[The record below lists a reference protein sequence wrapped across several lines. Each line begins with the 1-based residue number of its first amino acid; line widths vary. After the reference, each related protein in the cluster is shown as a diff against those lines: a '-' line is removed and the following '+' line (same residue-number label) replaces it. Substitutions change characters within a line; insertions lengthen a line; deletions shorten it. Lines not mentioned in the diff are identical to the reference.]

1 MARRFGGTFSPQP
14 GARPGSAG
22 PAPTP
27 PEPPARLPVLRR
39 NLLYAAPLPLIV
51 TALGQPPVG
60 LALDLAACGTLLVAV
75 FLLDEGLKAEAAWKA
90 RTIAR
95 RPALPRKALAT
106 ALTGLG
112 VALAAWVPGTAPLN
126 AAILGL
132 VAAALHLVA
141 FGVDPLRNKGLTG
154 EDAFQSGRV
163 ARVVD
168 EAEKALADMTTAVK
182 PLGDWEVETRVARFA
197 GAARTLIRTVEDA
210 PQDLTAARRYLTVY
224 LTGARDAAQK
234 YATLQT
240 RSRNAQ
246 ARTQARTD
254 FVALLDDLEGHFAR
268 RTEALMQGGRAD
280 LDVEIG
286 VLRDRLSR
294 EGIRPEPI
302 PPHP

>member
-14 GARPGSAG
+14 GAKQGTSGPSA
-22 PAPTP
+22 PAT
-27 PEPPARLPVLRR
+27 PPARLPVLRR
-39 NLLYAAPLPLIV
+39 NLLYAAPLPLIF
-51 TALGQPPVG
+51 TALGQPPLG
-60 LALDLAACGTLLVAV
+60 LALDLAACGMLLFAV
-75 FLLDEGLKAEAAWKA
+75 FLLDEGLKAEASWKA

-112 VALAAWVPGTAPLN
+112 VALAYWLPGTATLD
-126 AAILGL
+126 AAIVGL

-141 FGVDPLRNKGLTG
+141 FGVDPLRNKGLQG
-154 EDAFQSGRV
+154 EDSFQSGRV

-168 EAEKALADMTTAVK
+168 EAEKALTDMTAAVK
-182 PLGDWEVETRVARFA
+182 SLGDWEVETRVARFS

-234 YATLQT
+234 FATLQA

-246 ARTQARTD
+246 ARTD
-254 FVALLDDLEGHFAR
+254 FLALLDDLEGHFAR

-280 LDVEIG
+280 LDIEIG

-294 EGIRPEPI
+294 EGIRPEPTADTS
-302 PPHP
+302 PTR

>member
-14 GARPGSAG
+14 GAKPGTAG
-22 PAPTP
+22 AAP
-27 PEPPARLPVLRR
+27 PPARLPVLRR
-39 NLLYAAPLPLIV
+39 NLLYAAPLPLIF

-60 LALDLAACGTLLVAV
+60 LALDLAACGLLLFAV
-75 FLLDEGLKAEAAWKA
+75 YLLDEGLKAEAAWKSRA
-90 RTIAR
+90 IAR

-112 VALAAWVPGTAPLN
+112 VALATWLPGTATLD

-141 FGVDPLRNKGLTG
+141 FGVDPMRNKGLTG
-154 EDAFQSGRV
+154 EDSFQSGRV

-168 EAEKALADMTTAVK
+168 EAEKSLADMTAAVK

-246 ARTQARTD
+246 ARTD
-254 FVALLDDLEGHFAR
+254 FLALLDDLEGHFAR

-294 EGIRPEPI
+294 DGIRPDPT